1 MFPKN
6 SENLCF
12 FILRFFLEKKKTQFG
27 SQNGP
32 KMEAGGLPEPP
43 KMGSKRG
50 QSEKNIFFKKSIFW
64 EKVGS
69 RKVGQKKRKRGTYT
83 PRVVPKGAIDRSLG
97 SSGGFGGINKHN
109 PV

>member
-1 MFPKN
+1 MFFHT
-6 SENLCF
+6 SF
-12 FILRFFLEKKKTQFG
+12 FPRTKSQFG

-43 KMGSKRG
+43 KMGSKRA

-69 RKVGQKKRKRGTYT
+69 RKVGQKNAPRGHST
-83 PRVVPKGAIDRSLG
+83 
-97 SSGGFGGINKHN
+97 H
-109 PV
+109 